1 MVAEVANAQISV
13 LRGVD
18 FSAYGDLEDN
28 MAAVTPG
35 IPAVLIETSTSV
47 FDPATQTPRTVRSA
61 TCRVPA
67 WTKVLNTDQ
76 IRDDATGTI
85 YSIEDV
91 TRPATLITTHAG
103 GRPDL
108 VLTLRRVTASGV

>member
-1 MVAEVANAQISV
+1 MVAEVANTTVS
-13 LRGVD
+13 LMRGVGYD
-18 FSAYGDLEDN
+18 EYGDISDD

-35 IPAVLIETSTSV
+35 IPAVLIETSKSV

-67 WTKVLNTDQ
+67 WTKILNSDQ
-76 IRDDATGTI
+76 LRDDLTGSV

-91 TRPATLITTHAG
+91 TRPPTLITTHAG
-103 GRPDL
+103 GREDL